1 MGLYAAFVIISILFI
16 ITLLWL
22 NFTLKSRFNIM
33 TYTILILMDN
43 ELQEQQKNEIL
54 KWIEERDF
62 KNEADLQRRTRFI
75 VTQLAQTFAQQKKS
89 LKLASSLLWQI
100 KTK

>member
-1 MGLYAAFVIISILFI
+1 
-16 ITLLWL
+16 
-22 NFTLKSRFNIM
+22 M

-43 ELQEQQKNEIL
+43 ELQEQQKNQIL
-54 KWIEERDF
+54 KWVKERDF